1 MSIDITNELKR
12 TFDLADMRHKTKGF
26 RKAEDWEKGRT
37 IMERHERQAAQ
48 VTEAYYA
55 QYDTRVSQAL
65 HRLIETA
72 GTPKKTLTNRFFQ
85 TDQFN
90 KDLLLSQAHK
100 DVQQD
105 HHRRMTKIEEQEAG
119 ELGALI
125 ETIARRD
132 AKREEL
138 KQSFKRSADKH
149 PAKVP
154 LKNQPRSKGRSH

>member
-1 MSIDITNELKR
+1 MSIDLTVELKR

-26 RKAEDWEKGRT
+26 RKAEDWEKGRS
-37 IMERHERQAAQ
+37 IMELHQKQAAR

-65 HRLIETA
+65 HRLMEKA
-72 GTPKKTLTNRFFQ
+72 GTPKRALTNRFFQ

-105 HHRRMTKIEEQEAG
+105 HHRRLNKIEEQEAG

-132 AKREEL
+132 AKREEI
-138 KQSFKRSADKH
+138 KQSFNRSADKP
-149 PAKVP
+149 PAKAP
-154 LKNQPRSKGRSH
+154 LKDQPRSKGRSH